1 MTRQPYESIS
11 PHLREF
17 RIFIEKLNEE
27 SDRGAVLISTGF
39 LEEQLKQTLLAYFID
54 DKTLIALVEG
64 GNAPLG
70 TFSARITTC
79 YALGLI
85 YEREHHD
92 LNQLRRIRND
102 FAHSMHVSFETQSV
116 IDRCK
121 TLHSKAHDYD
131 SEELGQVRVSPAGQF
146 RSAATGLI
154 LNLVNR
160 PHYVGKERR
169 STKSWDY

>member
-1 MTRQPYESIS
+1 MPNPLLS

-17 RIFIEKLNEE
+17 DTFMRKLREE
-27 SDRGAVLISTGF
+27 SDRGTVLISTGF
-39 LEEQLKQTLLAYFID
+39 LEELLKQTLLAYFID
-54 DKTLIALVEG
+54 DKSLVALVEG

-70 TFSARITTC
+70 TFNARTSTC

-85 YEREHHD
+85 NEREHHD

-121 TLHSKAHDYD
+121 SLHFKAHDYD
-131 SEELGQVRVSPAGQF
+131 SEALGQVRVSPSGQF
-146 RSAATGLI
+146 RTAATGLI

-169 STKSWDY
+169 TTKFWEY

>member
-1 MTRQPYESIS
+1 MTN
-11 PHLREF
+11 PHLKEF
-17 RIFIEKLNEE
+17 RVFLDKLREE

-54 DKTLIALVEG
+54 DKTLASLVEG

-79 YALGLI
+79 YALGLSN
-85 YEREHHD
+85 EREHHD

-102 FAHSMHVSFETQSV
+102 FARSMHVSFEMQSA

-131 SEELGQVRVSPAGQF
+131 SDELGQVRVSPAGQF

-154 LNLVNR
+154 LNQVNR
-160 PHYVGKERR
+160 PYYVGKERR
-169 STKSWDY
+169 VPKFWEY